1 MNQKLIL
8 LSVLVLLAGG
18 SIATAT
24 TLYDF
29 KKPADGYIISQV
41 GQEYFGRNF
50 EYLGDKPYPED
61 TPDSNLR
68 IARYTHKIAVGNYSQ
83 NIAVTVWFNFKN
95 GVWEIGNGYG
105 INAEE
110 LPNCVAD
117 KTKCMPFEITK
128 EKAIEIAKNNG
139 AFDDCAEK
147 YTVKI
152 HFFYGDV
159 NSYVWDIT
167 TYKSDLN
174 GKTAIIDLNT
184 GNLISIAGWQVLYTK
199 PEYKD
204 AVFLTNQQALCEKPI
219 VPTPTP
225 SPLTPTPSPLTPT
238 PSLTPVLTE
247 SGQVLSIACKTDI
260 DCDYGLTCYKGEC
273 YKSAS
278 PEVLTSPTVTG
289 EGSGFLS
296 PSNGKCPDAYITSED
311 GKDCLKIDA
320 YSIPKQLITTP
331 SVSGKGQT
339 TIKPS
344 DGKCPSKYV
353 LSKEGECLKPLVPT
367 LFAPPILSGLSVT
380 FSSGQ
385 ITVSDVTKKKEISVA
400 PAEGLRVVISGQIPI
415 VVQKEA
421 TDGTLTISRSG
432 ITASVATKETIKIDQ
447 GKLTVSGQEVK
458 VMPDSAVTAVNDKEG
473 LLVQLQNVNITTEER
488 EQETAVLYKV
498 IVTKEAKVLGLFKVT
513 VPITASVNA
522 QTGVVEQTQKPW
534 WNFLAF

>member
-1 MNQKLIL
+1 MKQKIIL

-50 EYLGDKPYPED
+50 EYLGDKPYPTD
-61 TPDSNLR
+61 TPNSNLR
-68 IARYTHKIAVGNYSQ
+68 IVQYTHKIAVGDYSQ
-83 NIAVTVWFNFKN
+83 DITVTIWFNFKN

-105 INAEE
+105 TNAEE

-147 YTVKI
+147 YTAKI
-152 HFFYGDV
+152 HFFYGNV
-159 NSYVWDIT
+159 NSYVWNIT

-184 GNLISIAGWQVLYTK
+184 GNLISIGGWQVLYTQ

-204 AVFLTNQQALCEKPI
+204 AVFLTNQQALCVKPF
-219 VPTPTP
+219 V
-225 SPLTPTPSPLTPT
+225 LTPTPSPLTQSPLT
-238 PSLTPVLTE
+238 ITSLPVLTE
-247 SGQVLSIACKTDI
+247 SGQVLNIACKTDV
-260 DCDYGLTCYKGEC
+260 DCGSGLTCYEGKC

-278 PEVLTSPTVTG
+278 PRVLISPTVISR
-289 EGSGFLS
+289 GSGFLS
-296 PSNGKCPDAYITSED
+296 PSNGKCSDAYITSED

-320 YSIPKQLITTP
+320 YSVPGKLIVAP
-331 SVSGKGQT
+331 SVSGEGQI

-344 DGKCPSKYV
+344 DGKCPSEYI
-353 LSKEGECLKPLVPT
+353 LSKEGECLKPLIPT
-367 LFAPPILSGLSVT
+367 IFVSPTPSSLSVT

-400 PAEGLRVVISGQIPI
+400 PAEGLKVVVSGQIPI
-415 VVQKEA
+415 IIQKEA

-432 ITASVATKETIKIDQ
+432 ITASVSTEETVKGDQ
-447 GKLTVSGQEVK
+447 GKLFVSGQELK
-458 VMPDSAVTAVNDKEG
+458 VMPDSAVVAVNDKVG
-473 LLVQLQNVNITTEER
+473 LPMQLQSVKITTEER
-488 EQETAVLYKV
+488 EQETAVLYEV
-498 IVTKEAKVLGLFKVT
+498 VSTKEAKILGLFKVT

-522 QTGVVEQTQKPW
+522 QTGVVEQIRKPW
-534 WNFLAF
+534 WNFLAR